1 MGLLAAARAVGPVAG
16 GVDVVVLEAL
26 EDHVVEVD
34 AEDRLGT
41 DPAEARGAGWQV
53 STRSVNGLGPGGQVW
68 VTTWAPVQKVC
79 T

>member
-41 DPAEARGAGWQV
+41 DPAEARGAG
-53 STRSVNGLGPGGQVW
+53 
-68 VTTWAPVQKVC
+68 
-79 T
+79 